1 MKNSASNHTA
11 NKWYG
16 SHHFTLEPLLLIPM
30 FFSLAQNFPV
40 CPGGYNYIIQSTD
53 RESISYANA
62 TGILTEA
69 LGYHVGRSCGY
80 ADSIERDTIDSD
92 VCSGHGGEE

>member
-16 SHHFTLEPLLLIPM
+16 SHHFTLEPLFLIPM
-30 FFSLAQNFPV
+30 PFSLAQNFPV
-40 CPGGYNYIIQSTD
+40 CPGVYKYIIQSTD
-53 RESISYANA
+53 RDSISYANA

-69 LGYHVGRSCGY
+69 LGYHVERSCGY
-80 ADSIERDTIDSD
+80 
-92 VCSGHGGEE
+92 G